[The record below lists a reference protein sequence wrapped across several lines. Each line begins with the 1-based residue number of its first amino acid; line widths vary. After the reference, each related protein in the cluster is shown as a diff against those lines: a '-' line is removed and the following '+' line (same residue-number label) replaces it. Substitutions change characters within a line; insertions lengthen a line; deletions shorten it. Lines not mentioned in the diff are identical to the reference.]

1 MINTVRNTV
10 MAVLNKDNNGYLTPE
25 EFNLFAKQAQLEIFE
40 EYFYNYNNLLNKNN
54 KRLSNTGYADLP
66 RQLEEV
72 IDTFTQF
79 KALTLSAASEQT
91 FELPT
96 DWYTFVYVKY
106 RHNCE
111 GAPNTHSEAE
121 RVSEAQINRLLLSNL
136 TSPTKHHPAYVFAQ
150 QGLSTTVGPGTGTYG
165 NLGNQI
171 TLYPAKETNCTVACD
186 LTYIRYPKDPKWTYN
201 TVSGSPIFNQ
211 SAADYQDF
219 ELPFSDQVEM
229 TLKILQYAGVN
240 IREAEVVQFASTQE
254 AVNNQSES

>member
-40 EYFYNYNNLLNKNN
+40 EYFYTYNNWINKQN
-54 KRLSNTGYADLP
+54 KRLSSTGYADMP
-66 RQLEEV
+66 RQLVEV

-79 KALTLSAASEQT
+79 KALTLSTNSEQT
-91 FELPT
+91 FELPI
-96 DWYTFVYVKY
+96 DWYTFIYVQYKQD
-106 RHNCE
+106 C
-111 GAPNTHSEAE
+111 GAAGASNNEAE
-121 RVSEAQINRLLLSNL
+121 RVNEGQINRLLSSNL
-136 TSPTKHHPAYVFAQ
+136 TSPSKHHPAYVFAQ
-150 QGLSTTVGPGTGTYG
+150 QGLGITPGPGTNTYG

-171 TLYPAKETNCTVACD
+171 TLYPAKGAGCTLDCD
-186 LTYIRYPKDPKWTYN
+186 LTYVRYPKDPKWTYN

-211 SAADYQDF
+211 SASDYQDF
-219 ELPFSDQVEM
+219 ELALSDQVEM

-240 IREAEVVQFASTQE
+240 IREPEIVQFASGQE